1 MRKTRT
7 NTIKHK
13 PVEIIALNSLNF
25 HELVLKSR
33 KPMLVEFT
41 ADWCGSCHISAPMIM
56 KVMRQFAPTVRFG
69 RINYDRNWDLANQY
83 GVNKLP
89 ALILFKD
96 GKAVDYILDTPTKS
110 DLTARLTTVIDLKTD
125 TKRIISK

>member
-33 KPMLVEFT
+33 KPVLVEFT
-41 ADWCGSCHISAPMIM
+41 ADWCGSCHILAPMIE
-56 KVMRQFAPTVRFG
+56 KVMRQFASKVKFG
-69 RINYDRNWDLANQY
+69 RIDYDRNRDLAERY
-83 GVNKLP
+83 GVNNLP
-89 ALILFKD
+89 ALILFQD
-96 GKAVDYILDTPTKS
+96 GKAVDYILGTATKT
-110 DLTARLTTVIDLKTD
+110 DLMARLRSVSDFLTD
-125 TKRIISK
+125 TKQVTNK